1 MTVLIGS
8 ARINE
13 NGQLEGGKPG
23 DQTGKEVCTEKWY
36 LHSKGWTVIRA
47 KDPKTRLLL
56 AKNMQAA
63 CDNDKIGYSY
73 WDHCLSLTEVVKKL
87 NYDCSRVKTPVETN
101 CAKLVRVCALY
112 AGINVADFYTGDEVE
127 KFKAT
132 GKVDILT
139 ATKYCEIP
147 DYLETGDILVTSQK
161 GHTAIVLTDGEKVMG
176 KPYKV
181 AHCVACHLRAGGSA
195 KDAHIA
201 YMHPG
206 DIVSLKGWSATGWGY
221 VVTPDWKIGYISPK
235 FLEPVYK
242 VKTTA
247 KCWIRNGAGTHN
259 SGLVVIPKGT
269 TLAYKG
275 GFDEVTGTTWYNL
288 SYGGFSGFT
297 SGKCLKAF

>member
-13 NGQLEGGKPG
+13 NGALEGGKPG

-63 CDNDKIGYSY
+63 CDNDEIGYSY

-87 NYDCSRVKTPVETN
+87 NYDCSKVKTPVETN

-176 KPYKV
+176 KPYKI
-181 AHCVACHLRAGGSA
+181 ANCIACHLRAGGTA

-247 KCWIRNGAGTHN
+247 KCWLRNGAGTHN
-259 SGLVVIPKGT
+259 SGLVVIPKST
-269 TLAYKG
+269 TLSYKG
-275 GFDEVTGTTWYNL
+275 GFDEVTGTVWYNL
-288 SYGGFSGFT
+288 SYGGYSGFT
-297 SGKCLKAF
+297 SGKCLKVL

>member
-13 NGQLEGGKPG
+13 NGALEGGKPG

-63 CDNDKIGYSY
+63 CDNDEIGYSY

-87 NYDCSRVKTPVETN
+87 NYDCSKVKTPVETN

-127 KFKAT
+127 KSKAT

-176 KPYKV
+176 KPYKI
-181 AHCVACHLRAGGSA
+181 ANCIACHLRAGGTA

-242 VKTTA
+242 VKTTE
-247 KCWIRNGAGTHN
+247 KCWLRNGAGTHN
-259 SGLVVIPKGT
+259 SGLVVIPKST
-269 TLAYKG
+269 TLSYKG
-275 GFDEVTGTTWYNL
+275 GFDEVTGTVWYNL
-288 SYGGFSGFT
+288 SYGGYSGFT
-297 SGKCLKAF
+297 SGKCLKVL